1 LKGFTPRTAL
11 LLILGAGVFAMLGCR
26 KVATQPQCDA
36 IVDRYVDLVVRASPD
51 AGAVEETKKKVREMA
66 EADEDFRSC
75 TTHVEVAQYECAMKA
90 MTPEAIEKCL
100 E

>member
-1 LKGFTPRTAL
+1 VGVLAL
-11 LLILGAGVFAMLGCR
+11 CVVGSGVLGSGVLSGCR

-36 IVDRYVDLVVRASPD
+36 IVDRYVDLVVRQTD
-51 AGAVEETKKKVREMA
+51 AGASSLDESKKKVREMA

-75 TTHVEVAQYECAMKA
+75 TAHVEVAQYDCAMKA